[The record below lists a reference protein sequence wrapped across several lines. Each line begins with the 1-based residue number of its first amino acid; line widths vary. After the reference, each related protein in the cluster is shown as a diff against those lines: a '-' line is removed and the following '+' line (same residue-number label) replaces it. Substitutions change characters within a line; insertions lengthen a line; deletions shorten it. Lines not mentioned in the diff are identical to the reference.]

1 VTENERKYDE
11 LKAINAAKQR
21 RVRELQIANE
31 NRRNIVRP
39 ESENE
44 HANEAYENQM
54 KELMNSNDAMEAQES
69 KYANLQAESQHLQVD
84 LESLQERKQNM

>member
-1 VTENERKYDE
+1 MSENERKYDE
-11 LKAINAAKQR
+11 LKAINVAKQR

-31 NRRNIVRP
+31 NRRNIDRP

-44 HANEAYENQM
+44 HDNEAYENQM
-54 KELMNSNDAMEAQES
+54 KELMGSNDAMEAQES
-69 KYANLQAESQHLQVD
+69 KYANLQAESQHLQVE